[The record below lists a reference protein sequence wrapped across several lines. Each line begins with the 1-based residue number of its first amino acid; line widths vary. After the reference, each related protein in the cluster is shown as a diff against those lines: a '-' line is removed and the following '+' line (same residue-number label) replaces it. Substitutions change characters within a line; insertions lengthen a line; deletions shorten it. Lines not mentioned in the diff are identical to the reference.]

1 MAAKLQMNA
10 PAGRVKCSSAA
21 ATGAVSPVSLNG
33 NIFVNGLLPNLRLQK
48 NEHSGNMEGIPAK
61 PSCFM
66 RLL

>member
-1 MAAKLQMNA
+1 MQQR
-10 PAGRVKCSSAA
+10 GSHWRG
-21 ATGAVSPVSLNG
+21 TPVSLNG